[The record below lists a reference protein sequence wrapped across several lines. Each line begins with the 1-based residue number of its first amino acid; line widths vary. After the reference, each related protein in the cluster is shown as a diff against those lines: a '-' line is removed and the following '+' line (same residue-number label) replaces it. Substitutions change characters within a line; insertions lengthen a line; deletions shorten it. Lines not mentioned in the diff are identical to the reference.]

1 MNTSTKQMEQLDKQM
16 NDDILIY
23 RDNHLVSGTL
33 RALILHMV
41 PNGQY
46 SPDSAYLFAFLLSSR
61 LFISP
66 HELLEKVYE
75 TCELQQKLSSFK
87 PLRSVQVNDNCLHFS
102 RQMIDVLRQ
111 WIETFPYDF
120 RDDRVM
126 HNIRLLTQK
135 CMDIDD
141 SLAKECSKIMQNL
154 LSRLKILENYEDFF
168 KKINSR
174 NEYFNHPSLLHPR
187 DPKLDKN
194 SSNTLSI
201 SLNQNMFTPGTLNQ
215 RSGSNTN
222 DQDLDFLEFLSSPL
236 HLAHQLTHIELERL
250 YHIGPEEFVQAFAK
264 ENLSESLSFR
274 NGIKKTKNL
283 ECYIH
288 WFNRLS
294 YLVASETVRHIKKKQ
309 RVRIIEFWIE
319 TARECFNIGNFNSL
333 MAILAGLNMSPVLRL
348 KKTVRITFS
357 FDYRLHAMCTQCSK
371 PRSDRDYH

>member
-1 MNTSTKQMEQLDKQM
+1 MDEQI
-16 NDDILIY
+16 NDDILVY

-33 RALILHMV
+33 NALILHMV

-46 SPDSAYLFAFLLSSR
+46 FPDSAYLFAFLLSSR

-66 HELLEKVYE
+66 YELLKKIYE
-75 TCELQQKLSSFK
+75 ICEIQQKLSSLK
-87 PLRSVQVNDNCLHFS
+87 PVRKMQENNHCLQFS
-102 RQMIDVLRQ
+102 HQMVDVLRQ
-111 WIETFPYDF
+111 WIEIFPYDF

-126 HNIRLLTQK
+126 HNIRLITQK
-135 CMDIDD
+135 CMEIDE
-141 SLAKECSKIMQNL
+141 SLDKECSKMIQNL

-168 KKINSR
+168 KKLNSR
-174 NEYFNHPSLLHPR
+174 NEYLNHPSLLYPR
-187 DPKLDKN
+187 DAKMDKN
-194 SSNTLSI
+194 SSNSLSI
-201 SLNQNMFTPGTLNQ
+201 SLGQGIFTPGTLYQ
-215 RSGSNTN
+215 RSGSNST
-222 DQDLDFLEFLSSPL
+222 DQDLDFLEFSSSPL

-264 ENLSESLSFR
+264 ENCSESLSLR

-333 MAILAGLNMSPVLRL
+333 MAIIAGLNMSPVLRL
-348 KKTVRITFS
+348 KKTVRI
-357 FDYRLHAMCTQCSK
+357 LLN
-371 PRSDRDYH
+371 